1 MPKFEDDKKDG
12 RTRVISLDKARSGR
26 AKYNEDMKKQLQ
38 QDDRA
43 EVQRA
48 EKGFAPERISVSTCH
63 VCQHPYRDFIET
75 MLVKGQSYKG
85 ISERV
90 SPHVDRRSI
99 SNHWQK
105 HMDLQDAALRA
116 ILEKEAAVQNENYD
130 EGITGAITKRG
141 VLEVALRKGYD
152 DIINGVTTV
161 EARDLIQIAKVLGD
175 MDNNQQ
181 AIGLDE
187 LRSQVQIF
195 IQAIKNVCDQETQ
208 NMIAQEV
215 KKLRTRENIEAHVE
229 AVMYEAPP
237 QIPEAVVVDPD

>member
-1 MPKFEDDKKDG
+1 MPKFEEPPG
-12 RTRVISLDKARSGR
+12 NHNRRVVSLDKARKGKSP
-26 AKYNEDMKKQLQ
+26 AQHSEDMQKEL
-38 QDDRA
+38 
-43 EVQRA
+43 QRA
-48 EKGFAPERISVSTCH
+48 ERADTQRAERNMAPERISVATCH

-85 ISERV
+85 ISARV

-116 ILEKEAAVQNENYD
+116 ILEEEAKVQNQDYE
-130 EGITGAITKRG
+130 EGLSGAITKRG
-141 VLEVALRKGYD
+141 VLEIALRKGYE

-175 MDNNQQ
+175 MDANQQ
-181 AIGLDE
+181 AVGLDE

-195 IQAIKNVCDQETQ
+195 IQAIKDVCPPEMQAQ
-208 NMIAQEV
+208 IASRV
-215 KKLRTRENIEAHVE
+215 KQLRKRENIDAQIEVE
-229 AVMYEAPP
+229 AE
-237 QIPEAVVVDPD
+237 VVE